1 MYYIKV
7 NNLSYCIMQ
16 IKNLIYMNLF
26 DILYNI
32 CLNIVQKYF
41 RKKRFQ
47 IILCGLVLM
56 KYYGKDMDNKKQIVI
71 CRIIENIIYVNVYI
85 YKYIKIKVRY
95 DIIFLNFILFF

>member
-7 NNLSYCIMQ
+7 NNLSYCIKQ

-41 RKKRFQ
+41 RKKK
-47 IILCGLVLM
+47 ILDNFVWSGINEILWER
-56 KYYGKDMDNKKQIVI
+56 YG
-71 CRIIENIIYVNVYI
+71 
-85 YKYIKIKVRY
+85 
-95 DIIFLNFILFF
+95 